1 MAMKLDMAK
10 AYDRVEWAFLDSM
23 MEKLGFDSQFRG
35 WIMECVTI
43 VSYSVLIN
51 GEPSG
56 HIIPSRDLHQE
67 DPLSLFL
74 FLICVEGLKA
84 LIRR

>member
-1 MAMKLDMAK
+1 
-10 AYDRVEWAFLDSM
+10 M
-23 MEKLGFDSQFRG
+23 MEKLGFDSRFRG

-51 GEPSG
+51 GELSG
-56 HIIPSRDLHQE
+56 HIIPSRSLRQE
-67 DPLSLFL
+67 DPLSLFF
-74 FLICVEGLKA
+74 FLIRVEGLKA